1 MDDDQSAHGLVI
13 LTARIR
19 DPNVREQFWSHMVEI
34 YGERVTP
41 SIYEF
46 GTADWDEG
54 LWDEEIQWMS
64 ELMEGIKGRIVIWKF
79 VDGKYSRFS
88 IGTED

>member
-1 MDDDQSAHGLVI
+1 MDDTQSADGLVI

-19 DPNVREQFWSHMVEI
+19 DPDVREQFWFHMENLC
-34 YGERVTP
+34 GERVNS

-46 GTADWDEG
+46 STADWDEG

-64 ELMEGIKGRIVIWKF
+64 DLM
-79 VDGKYSRFS
+79 
-88 IGTED
+88 